1 MSDRLRAAK
10 FAFGVSAVLLP
21 VLLLGI
27 AAIGAAPIEA
37 AKAATKNCSA
47 AGLRFTEKQEGVTYS
62 VAVANLK
69 AKVTPCPKA
78 RTVARTV
85 AKDIL
90 GGTEVPATVGGL
102 KVTVKE
108 PCVGCTP
115 DSQVTAKAG
124 QELVTF
130 TVKGGA

>member
-1 MSDRLRAAK
+1 M
-10 FAFGVSAVLLP
+10 
-21 VLLLGI
+21 LLLGI